1 MLCTVHYSVLSVQ
14 DYTHWIK
21 GDSGIQYEVIEQL
34 KKAANFESL
43 KDCDKFVAVCFDEIK
58 LKEGIVYNKHDC
70 RIVGFVDIGDVN
82 NTISEYERSMDNSPP
97 PLANHMLVFMVRGI
111 FLG

>member
-34 KKAANFESL
+34 NEGVFS
-43 KDCDKFVAVCFDEIK
+43 CPGEIN
-58 LKEGIVYNKHDC
+58 Y
-70 RIVGFVDIGDVN
+70 
-82 NTISEYERSMDNSPP
+82 TIERAR
-97 PLANHMLVFMVRGI
+97 L
-111 FLG
+111 